1 MKLVVVV
8 AWEHYLIQ
16 NLFGLAQVSNILTY
30 LFLVIRPDN
39 CLTGQTKITKKNKMK
54 RHHALS
60 WSTFAFLLITVS
72 LIRFTPTTRATCYY
86 EFASPTT
93 SIPISAT
100 QKSLENDILPQVPS
114 SATLIYCYS
123 ESLTG
128 TIPSMNAY
136 TALTYL
142 YVKNQHFFLVLSTE
156 TVSFFIRRLVTTA
169 LSGSIPD
176 MSANTALAYLY
187 VKSAFLF
194 SS

>member
-1 MKLVVVV
+1 MNCLVRK
-8 AWEHYLIQ
+8 AWNYLIL
-16 NLFGLAQVSNILTY
+16 NSFGLDQVSNILTY

-54 RHHALS
+54 RYHALS

-86 EFASPTT
+86 ESGSPTN
-93 SIPISAT
+93 IPITAT

-114 SATLIYCYS
+114 SATRIDCYS
-123 ESLTG
+123 ESLAG

-142 YVKNQHFFLVLSTE
+142 YVNQHFFLFLSTE
-156 TVSFFIRRLVTTA
+156 TISFFIRWIHNNA

-176 MSANTALAYLY
+176 MSANTALTLLY
-187 VKSAFLF
+187 VKSTFIF